1 MSKHEQKRLF
11 KERIQVQ
18 KIVINNCYG
27 GFNLSEKGLT
37 RYLELK
43 GKNAFFYKYNFDS
56 RKYTKVPRGKDDFF
70 STCFTEDYGDIVS
83 DSEVN
88 EDDIFSVRKINRADP
103 DLISVIEELGEE
115 ANGHYASLKIIEIP
129 SDVKWTIEEYDGLEW
144 VAEEHRTWH

>member
-1 MSKHEQKRLF
+1 M
-11 KERIQVQ
+11 Q

-27 GFNLSEKGLT
+27 GFSLSEKGLT

-70 STCFTEDYGDIVS
+70 STCFTKDYGNIVS
-83 DSEVN
+83 DLEVN
-88 EDDIFSVRKINRADP
+88 KDDLFSAREINRDDP
-103 DLISVIEELGEE
+103 DLIRVVEELGEE

-129 SDVKWTIEEYDGLEW
+129 SDVKWIIEEYDGSEW
-144 VAEEHRTWH
+144 VAEEHRTWY